1 MKYVS
6 AVDARLSGQGGSSTR
21 GSLSSRGSLGQI
33 NPRQNEFSITP
44 VADEAAIKI
53 LKQKGCECHDT
64 SYLNLTTSTAK

>member
-6 AVDARLSGQGGSSTR
+6 AVDARLSGQGG
-21 GSLSSRGSLGQI
+21 LSSRGSLGQI

-64 SYLNLTTSTAK
+64 SYLSLTTSNAKYVIF